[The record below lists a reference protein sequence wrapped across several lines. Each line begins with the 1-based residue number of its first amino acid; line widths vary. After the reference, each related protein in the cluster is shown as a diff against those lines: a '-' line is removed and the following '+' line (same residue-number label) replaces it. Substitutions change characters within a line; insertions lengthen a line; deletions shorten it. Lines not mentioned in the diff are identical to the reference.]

1 LAFLIGKGGALVTY
15 TSAEDKA
22 KQAAAMAVIARTNP
36 DLAARI
42 YSGQQ
47 AAIVAASPEL
57 ASRPAVT
64 MPSLAYVQE
73 ISTLAKGSLDR
84 PAVTTLSTQTAKT
97 SPMEATGYSASGAPT
112 SEKEFAVSSGAA
124 GAEMVGDCTYKDET
138 GAVKTGI
145 CPKKA
150 ALIIG
155 GVIAFAVIIYYLGT
169 RGRR

>member
-57 ASRPAVT
+57 ASRPAVI
-64 MPSLAYVQE
+64 MPTQEYVKE
-73 ISTLAKGSLDR
+73 ISTLAKGTLDR

-97 SPMEATGYSASGAPT
+97 SPIESAGYNAGDAPT

-124 GAEMVGDCTYKDET
+124 GAEMVGDCTYKDES
-138 GAVKTGI
+138 GNVKPGI

-155 GVIAFAVIIYYLGT
+155 GIVAFAAIIYYLGT
-169 RGRR
+169 RGKR